1 MDIGKRMT
9 ELRSAKGL
17 TRYRLTQITGVSGHH
32 IKGIEEGTRQPT
44 IDTLQR
50 LVEALGLTLAEFF
63 NETQDAVYLSA
74 DERTLLENFRTIS
87 RENAT
92 VLLSVSEALK
102 K

>member
-63 NETQDAVYLSA
+63 NETQYAVYLSA